1 VVFPLAALPGH
12 LVREVAA
19 SGRHD
24 DLAAVGFAEDGG
36 DHPGPA
42 KRIGQ
47 IRQRFSLRAGERRH
61 EQAEQWGEAEHGAG
75 VRLL

>member
-1 VVFPLAALPGH
+1 MIFPLAALPGH

-42 KRIGQ
+42 ERVGQ
-47 IRQRFSLRAGERRH
+47 VRQRLALRAGERRH

-75 VRLL
+75 VWLL